1 MKRQGVV
8 GRSDRA
14 DVPRRPSNW
23 RSQLS
28 LQDWLIQ
35 RGVVAIAGIDTRKL
49 THPAREGARRTVL
62 WPAIDVEKA
71 LEAAR
76 KFRA

>member
-1 MKRQGVV
+1 MR
-8 GRSDRA
+8 

-49 THPAREGARRTVL
+49 TRILREKGAQNGAL
-62 WPAIDVEKA
+62 MAGDIDVEKA

-76 KFRA
+76 KFLA